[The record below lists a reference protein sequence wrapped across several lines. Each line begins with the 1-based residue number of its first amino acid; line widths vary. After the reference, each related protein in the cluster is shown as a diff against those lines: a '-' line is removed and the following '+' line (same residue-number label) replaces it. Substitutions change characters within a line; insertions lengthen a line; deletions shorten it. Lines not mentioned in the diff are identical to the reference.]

1 MNEINH
7 HWFNRL
13 SLTIILIILFTG
25 CIQTDDNQ
33 NEVIDDYYQ
42 NKIIYEDL
50 MDNKIGNNNISNILE
65 VTIEYW
71 RSIGGTAEPFG
82 GYANLTYNDIWE
94 VGVFINANG
103 EIIDYI
109 WNFNSNSGV
118 EIPISDAA
126 KKLYI

>member
-1 MNEINH
+1 MSEINH
-7 HWFNRL
+7 HWFNKL

-33 NEVIDDYYQ
+33 NEFNDDNYQ

-50 MDNKIGNNNISNILE
+50 MDNKIGNNTISNILE

-94 VGVFINANG
+94 VGVLINANG
-103 EIIDYI
+103 EIIDYK
-109 WNFNSNSGV
+109 WNFNSTSGV